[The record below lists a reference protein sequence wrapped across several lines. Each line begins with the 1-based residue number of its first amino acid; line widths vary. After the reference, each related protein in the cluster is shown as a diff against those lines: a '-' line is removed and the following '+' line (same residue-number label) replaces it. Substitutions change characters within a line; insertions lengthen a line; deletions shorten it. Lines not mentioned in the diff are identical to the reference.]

1 MRVGALTD
9 GHNQVLPEFKGFQP
23 LWMADHDCYSDD
35 TTLDERAEILEAKEM
50 EQSCIRR
57 FLELEEGGRLT
68 NPQLHRRSTYWL
80 LMALGN
86 ALDVMT
92 GRGFEGW
99 PRGPKL
105 FLPLFMILRRR
116 WCNPTEK
123 TSLGL
128 GRWWQIKLPT
138 DLQQLLSCSMF
149 RP

>member
-23 LWMADHDCYSDD
+23 LWMADHDCYSGD
-35 TTLDERAEILEAKEM
+35 TTLDEWADILEAKEM

-105 FLPLFMILRRR
+105 FFTIIHDSAKALVQSHRKDLPRARSMVADQAS
-116 WCNPTEK
+116 N
-123 TSLGL
+123 GL
-128 GRWWQIKLPT
+128 T
-138 DLQQLLSCSMF
+138 ATAFLQHV
-149 RP
+149 

>member
-68 NPQLHRRSTYWL
+68 NPAQEGYIL
-80 LMALGN
+80 AIE
-86 ALDVMT
+86 
-92 GRGFEGW
+92 GFGQRIGCDDW
-99 PRGPKL
+99 ARV
-105 FLPLFMILRRR
+105 
-116 WCNPTEK
+116 
-123 TSLGL
+123 
-128 GRWWQIKLPT
+128 
-138 DLQQLLSCSMF
+138 
-149 RP
+149 

>member
-9 GHNQVLPEFKGFQP
+9 GHNQVLPDFKGFQP

-35 TTLDERAEILEAKEM
+35 TTLDEWAELLEAKEM

-57 FLELEEGGRLT
+57 FLEHEEGGRLT
-68 NPQLHRRSTYWL
+68 NPQLHRRATYWL
-80 LMALGN
+80 LRALGN

-99 PRGPKL
+99 PRDPTI
-105 FLPLFMILRRR
+105 LPLLMIMRRR

-123 TSLGL
+123 DLPR
-128 GRWWQIKLPT
+128 GR
-138 DLQQLLSCSMF
+138 SMVADQASN
-149 RP
+149 

>member
-99 PRGPKL
+99 PRGPS
-105 FLPLFMILRRR
+105 FFYHY
-116 WCNPTEK
+116 
-123 TSLGL
+123 S
-128 GRWWQIKLPT
+128 
-138 DLQQLLSCSMF
+138 
-149 RP
+149 